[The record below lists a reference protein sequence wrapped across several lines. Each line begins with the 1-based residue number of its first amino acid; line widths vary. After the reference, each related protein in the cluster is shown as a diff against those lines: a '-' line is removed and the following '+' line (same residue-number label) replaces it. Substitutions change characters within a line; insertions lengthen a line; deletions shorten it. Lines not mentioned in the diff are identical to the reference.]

1 MIFGKYA
8 AIAGAVAVAAVW
20 PFATGQIGQSQ
31 YQAEIE
37 KAQLPYLTIENVKY
51 DRGYLSSDVITRF
64 SLTGAT
70 KAYYEEE
77 GLPTTFSVV
86 SQVNHGFLSVSSTS
100 SLEMTPEVKALS
112 EALWSSDESPF
123 VLKTQTSIFGDT
135 EYHMT
140 VRAINGG
147 DNEITVMTSPMDITG
162 TADRE
167 GNIVYQLDIPS
178 AELIG
183 VESEKLTFS
192 NITGQGQGKMVDEMW
207 VGKQVF
213 NTASAS
219 LTDVSGVVAT
229 MTNLVLDID
238 NNLVSASG
246 GDVATAETSDLR
258 ISNNNTFSFEKLD
271 VPQTIALDN
280 FKLGINFRNL
290 DYSALLALANTADS
304 MSAEPT
310 EDELMTLMTLLD
322 RLVEKG
328 MAFELLPL
336 EMGTPEGQVDAKFT
350 LSIEPGLGSVTQNIG
365 ALMSK
370 LQGNVFMNV
379 PAAYV
384 HDVPAVAASVN
395 NLEPYGFISESEKG
409 VTLKAK
415 IEGDEAVS
423 PSGKRI
429 PLALLMMMFM

>member
-8 AIAGAVAVAAVW
+8 AMAGAVAIAAIW

-37 KAQLPYLTIENVKY
+37 KAQLPYLTVENVKY
-51 DRGYLSSDVITRF
+51 DRGYLSSDIVTRF
-64 SLTGAT
+64 SLTGST

-77 GLPTTFSVV
+77 GLPTSFSVV

-100 SLEMTPEVKALS
+100 SLDMTPEVKALS
-112 EALWSSDESPF
+112 EVLWPSGESPF
-123 VLKTQTSIFGDT
+123 VLETTTSIFGDT
-135 EYHMT
+135 EYQMN
-140 VRAINGG
+140 VRAVNGG
-147 DNEITVMTSPMDITG
+147 DSDITVTTSPMAITG
-162 TADRE
+162 TADKD
-167 GNIVYQLDIPS
+167 GNIIYQLNMPN
-178 AELIG
+178 AELKG
-183 VESEKLTFS
+183 VEGEKLTFS
-192 NITGQGQGKMVDEMW
+192 NITGQGEGKMVDEMW

-219 LTDVSGVVAT
+219 LTEVTGLTAT

-238 NNLVSASG
+238 NSLVSASG
-246 GDVATAETSDLR
+246 GDVATVETSDLR

-271 VPQTIALDN
+271 VPQIIVLDN
-280 FKLGINFRNL
+280 FKLGINFKNL
-290 DYSALLALANTADS
+290 DYSTLLALANTADS

-310 EDELMTLMTLLD
+310 EEELMALMTLLD
-322 RLVEKG
+322 LLVEKG
-328 MAFELLPL
+328 MTFELLPL

-370 LQGNVFMNV
+370 LGGEVYVNV

-384 HDVPAVAASVN
+384 HGMPEVSASLG

-409 VTLKAK
+409 VTLEAK

-423 PSGKRI
+423 PSGERI
-429 PLALLMMMFM
+429 PLGLLMVMFM